1 MKLYYDRKSKDPSY
15 FVQLGIRNG
24 KKTTT
29 KNIFKIGKYSELLA
43 AGHSDP
49 LAYAKKI
56 VAEYNEK
63 MKSEKTSLEIT
74 IDFNEKL
81 IFSENII
88 SESTVLNIGY
98 IYLQQIYHDLCL
110 KDFFKKISSNRKY
123 LFDSN
128 EINRFLTFDRILN
141 PHSKLATVNSLQ
153 NYFEKP
159 EFTHQQVLRFMD
171 VLAENYDSY
180 LEHLYNN
187 SNNVVKRDTSVC
199 YYDCTNYYFEIES
212 ADEIYYDEVTGEQLY
227 GLRQFGPCKEHRP
240 NPIVEMGL
248 FMDKNG
254 IPIHMGIFPGNT
266 NEQKTVSPLEQKTI
280 RMLKGNRFIYCGD
293 AGLGSA
299 SIRILNDIGG
309 RAFIVTQSIKKL
321 NEELQNDIFKDEG
334 YKLLSNDSSTTL
346 AHMKS
351 FDRFDDK
358 NVDLYNDKAYKVIL
372 VDSNV
377 DLGLFEEVQCKNG
390 KTKMVKSKT
399 SLSQRIIITYSRKMA
414 EYQKNIRDKQIE
426 RAKALLSKGVDDVR
440 KGPNDIA
447 RFIKSDSKKMYYL
460 DEERIALEEK
470 YDGFYAIAT
479 NLLEDDVKDI
489 IEINSQRYKIEDCF
503 RVLKTN
509 FNARPIYHRLD
520 PRIIAHFMICYTALL
535 IYRLLE
541 VKLKEK
547 GYHFTTNEII
557 SSLKK
562 MCVANVEDI
571 YYVATHTSSYICTA
585 LNDLYN
591 IGLNKK
597 RYRPSE
603 LTKKIK
609 KILN

>member
-1 MKLYYDRKSKDPSY
+1 MKLVYNKKSKDPFY
-15 FVQLGIRNG
+15 YIQHGYRVGNKVNTVTICKLGRHSELAKTYDDPLGYALEVLEKYQKEYDAVTKEEKG
-24 KKTTT
+24 KKLP
-29 KNIFKIGKYSELLA
+29 KNS
-43 AGHSDP
+43 
-49 LAYAKKI
+49 KK
-56 VAEYNEK
+56 VC
-63 MKSEKTSLEIT
+63 KSTGM
-74 IDFNEKL
+74 
-81 IFSENII
+81 
-88 SESTVLNIGY
+88 NIGY

-110 KDFFKKISSNRKY
+110 KDFFKNISSNRKY

-346 AHMKS
+346 VHMKS

-535 IYRLLE
+535 IYRLIE

-547 GYHFTTNEII
+547 GYHYTIDEII
-557 SSLKK
+557 SSLNSIQVFSDSTK
-562 MCVANVEDI
+562 
-571 YYVATHTSSYICTA
+571 YIPTYDYGEILDSLNDA
-585 LNDLYN
+585 LNIDLNADYFKPVY
-591 IGLNKK
+591 LNKIF
-597 RYRPSE
+597 
-603 LTKKIK
+603 KKIS
-609 KILN
+609 